1 MAYDHVIVRLFSA
14 AFTTIADFTI
24 KEKFDQLKCF
34 KCNYSSSVGIQK
46 YSTFL
51 FLLKNPESW
60 ESVIGDSSLKWGGP
74 VSLPTRGAATLY
86 IVLLKG

>member
-14 AFTTIADFTI
+14 GFTTIAEFTI
-24 KEKFDQLKCF
+24 KEKLKLKCF

-51 FLLKNPESW
+51 FLLENPESW
-60 ESVIGDSSLKWGGP
+60 ESAIGDSSLKWDGP